1 MPLYLISY
9 DLLHKRILGDHD
21 IRVEELQRLN
31 AVEVLDAR
39 WFLRAKNEAAEARNH
54 LAKMV
59 HPEDRLLVTDG

>member
-21 IRVEELQRLN
+21 IRVEELPRLECGGGAGR
-31 AVEVLDAR
+31 AVVFAGR
-39 WFLRAKNEAAEARNH
+39 NEAAEARNH